1 MERFEVVII
10 GAGMAGASLA
20 WALAPARRVLLLERE
35 SQPGYH
41 STGRSAA
48 TLHRS
53 YGNAAVRALTAASA
67 PFYLDPPAGFS
78 EVALTSPRGVLIV
91 ARVDQLEALEAEIR
105 TSRRFV
111 PEVAGLDRDGCL
123 ALVPALRPDH
133 VAAGMLDPT
142 LVDLDVG
149 AVLAG
154 FLKGARAKG
163 AVVRADAR
171 LHGLARDG
179 AGWRVALA
187 DGEVGCDVVVDAA
200 GAWADTV
207 AELAGLTPLGIVP
220 KRRTAIIVPAPAG
233 VAIDRWPLV
242 ADVAE
247 DWYVK
252 PDAGRLLC
260 SPADQTPSPPCDAQ
274 PEELDVAICVE
285 RIQEAFA
292 FEIRRVENR
301 WAGLRSFA
309 ADKTPVAGFDPRAP
323 GFFWL
328 AGQGG
333 YGIQTA
339 PALAMLAAAL
349 ITGAALPERLAAAGV
364 EPGALDPA
372 RLLPG

>member
-78 EVALTSPRGVLIV
+78 EVALASPRGVLVV
-91 ARVDQLEALEAEIR
+91 ARADQLEALEAEIR

-111 PEVAGLDRDGCL
+111 PEVARLDRDGCL
-123 ALVPALRPDH
+123 ALAPSLRPDY

-149 AVLAG
+149 AILAG

-179 AGWRVALA
+179 AGWRLALA
-187 DGEVGCDVVVDAA
+187 DSEIGCDVVVDAA

-207 AELAGLTPLGIVP
+207 A
-220 KRRTAIIVPAPAG
+220 
-233 VAIDRWPLV
+233 
-242 ADVAE
+242 
-247 DWYVK
+247 
-252 PDAGRLLC
+252 
-260 SPADQTPSPPCDAQ
+260 
-274 PEELDVAICVE
+274 
-285 RIQEAFA
+285 
-292 FEIRRVENR
+292 
-301 WAGLRSFA
+301 
-309 ADKTPVAGFDPRAP
+309 
-323 GFFWL
+323 
-328 AGQGG
+328 
-333 YGIQTA
+333 
-339 PALAMLAAAL
+339 
-349 ITGAALPERLAAAGV
+349 
-364 EPGALDPA
+364 
-372 RLLPG
+372 